1 MSSISAYD
9 AVGAL
14 TAESLVERHAVLV
27 KRIAAHLVARLPD
40 TVEIDDLVQ
49 VGLMALLEAARNY
62 SESRGAKFETFASI
76 RIRGAM
82 LDEVRNQNWAPRSYY
97 RKRRELSR
105 AIRAVENRV
114 GRPPEAREIADE
126 LGVSLDEYHRLL
138 AETSS
143 GPLFSLDDAL
153 ESTGVSEPEAR
164 PDERP
169 GAMLESE
176 EFHKSIAEC
185 ISRLPEREALV
196 LALYYQEE
204 LHLREIGDVLG
215 VTESRVCQIHRQA
228 LARLRAQLSEWTQ
241 P

>member
-1 MSSISAYD
+1 MTSLEAYE
-9 AVGAL
+9 AVGGMSPDA
-14 TAESLVERHAVLV
+14 LVEKHAVLV
-27 KRIAAHLVARLPD
+27 KRIASHLAARLPE
-40 TVEIDDLVQ
+40 TVELDDLVQ

-62 SESRGAKFETFASI
+62 SETRGAKFETFASI

-114 GRPPEAREIADE
+114 GRPPEAREIAAE
-126 LGVSLDEYHRLL
+126 LGLSLDDYNKLL
-138 AETSS
+138 ADTSA
-143 GPLFSLDDAL
+143 GPLFSLDEEGEQSL
-153 ESTGVSEPEAR
+153 GREPEGRAEENPR
-164 PDERP
+164 VS
-169 GAMLESE
+169 LESE
-176 EFHKSIAEC
+176 EFQNSIAEC
-185 ISRLPEREALV
+185 ITHLPEREATV

-204 LHLREIGDVLG
+204 LHLKEIGEVLG

-228 LARLRAQLSEWTQ
+228 LARLRAQLSDWTQ